1 MNRELERF
9 YRLLSPITDAIESQ
23 WLLSSKVFLILP
35 SLLLVLF
42 PKCCQTADDFTA
54 RYGYPDAEKFLV
66 RPEITMTT
74 KYGDGQSACEMLI
87 EPRNSGQRQSTKEPS
102 MATAVVSEIIDE
114 LIPQWQRGSF
124 LDHLIENMGAGEH
137 QVFEYQ
143 NVTISRDFVRYL
155 PVNQDEQFA
164 TIVRKDGVC
173 RSSTVS
179 QEFVPSIQ
187 LTAVDLHAR
196 YGDPV
201 AQRFT
206 IRANTMLTAT
216 YGQDQTACEISIGP
230 TRSIFPRDEPH

>member
-102 MATAVVSEIIDE
+102 MATAVVSE
-114 LIPQWQRGSF
+114 
-124 LDHLIENMGAGEH
+124 
-137 QVFEYQ
+137 
-143 NVTISRDFVRYL
+143 
-155 PVNQDEQFA
+155 
-164 TIVRKDGVC
+164 
-173 RSSTVS
+173 
-179 QEFVPSIQ
+179 
-187 LTAVDLHAR
+187 
-196 YGDPV
+196 
-201 AQRFT
+201 
-206 IRANTMLTAT
+206 
-216 YGQDQTACEISIGP
+216 
-230 TRSIFPRDEPH
+230 